1 MSANVQKQLL
11 PVIPT
16 TKNYWLVRTQGG
28 KYYDDYKRN
37 GFIAINWNEIT
48 ISDIVDLSI
57 TDLARTVKEKYPDKQ
72 GQGRTANQLRVF
84 SKVIKKGDAV
94 IITSHSSNK
103 LTIGQIIEDEPFVDV
118 INDQLLEENNKLC
131 PYHKRK
137 KVKWGPTY
145 NKYEIDIELFKMLQ
159 HAQQTISSANDYA
172 DAIES
177 LTHNFYTKGNE
188 AYLALRVKKDG
199 KIPMSEFFPMGTEI
213 LKLASSFNE
222 FSSTIK
228 IDIDDI
234 ETKINVNSPGKI
246 KLKGTIATITIV
258 GLLLVG
264 LTGGKFTINT
274 PEKLGGLNVEISTP
288 GLIKVVN
295 DFLESRKSDEFQ
307 DKLLEKYMDDLQVD
321 TPDELKTLLD
331 TVNNNSAEVLE
342 VRNNDTS
349 EK

>member
-1 MSANVQKQLL
+1 MSENVEKQLL

-37 GFIAINWNEIT
+37 GFIAINWDEIT
-48 ISDIVDLSI
+48 ISDIEDLSVN
-57 TDLARTVKEKYPDKQ
+57 DLARKVKEKYPDKQ

-84 SKVIKKGDAV
+84 SKIIKKGDAV

-118 INDQLLEENNKLC
+118 INEQLLEDNNKLC

-137 KVKWGPTY
+137 KVAWGPTY

-159 HAQQTISSANDYA
+159 HAQQTISSANEYA

-213 LKLASSFNE
+213 LNLAVEFNN
-222 FSSTIK
+222 FSQLFK

-246 KLKGTIATITIV
+246 KLKGKILTITAI

-264 LTGGKFTINT
+264 LSGGKFAINL
-274 PEKLGGLNVEISTP
+274 PEKFGGNLEISTP
-288 GLIKVVN
+288 GLIKEIN
-295 DFLESRKSDEFQ
+295 NFLGARKKEDLQ
-307 DKLLEKYMDDLQVD
+307 GKLLEKYMDDLQVD
-321 TPDELKTLLD
+321 TPDELKILLD
-331 TVNNNSAEVLE
+331 SVGSHSNKMIEVKE
-342 VRNNDTS
+342 NDTS
-349 EK
+349 EN